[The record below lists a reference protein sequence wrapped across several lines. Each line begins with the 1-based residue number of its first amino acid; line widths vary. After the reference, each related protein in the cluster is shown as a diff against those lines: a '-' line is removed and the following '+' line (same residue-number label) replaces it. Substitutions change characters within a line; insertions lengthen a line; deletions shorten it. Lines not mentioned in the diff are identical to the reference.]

1 MHADK
6 YNLFSW
12 INTNVRKIE
21 AEGFLLCDFFPLKD
35 NASLPAKI
43 PTEKYIEDRGVE
55 KINAPETELKQTE
68 YPILISQI
76 NLREIVS

>member
-1 MHADK
+1 M
-6 YNLFSW
+6 
-12 INTNVRKIE
+12 I
-21 AEGFLLCDFFPLKD
+21 FFPQRIMPACLL
-35 NASLPAKI
+35 SAKI

-55 KINAPETELKQTE
+55 KINAPETESKQTE